1 VGVAAFLGMFLA
13 GGWFRQNGVIS
24 SRPPAGNANR
34 WVAIHPNR
42 DFDKEPE
49 EKKMSFVSSIIVVE
63 EIARSRIL
71 YESILHLKV
80 TADFGIYNVG
90 FEGGLSLY
98 RKAFFEELI
107 GGQVH
112 LARHNNVV
120 LYFEVDD
127 LEELEEKV
135 AQSGFEFIHK
145 IREQPWKQRNFRFYD
160 YDQHVLEIAEK
171 MDVVIDRLRQN
182 GSSVEEIANL
192 TGYSVE
198 QVIQEIEKH
207 KERG

>member
-1 VGVAAFLGMFLA
+1 
-13 GGWFRQNGVIS
+13 
-24 SRPPAGNANR
+24 
-34 WVAIHPNR
+34 
-42 DFDKEPE
+42 
-49 EKKMSFVSSIIVVE
+49 MSFVSSIIVVE

-112 LARHNNVV
+112 LAKHNNVV

-127 LEELEEKV
+127 LEELEENV
-135 AQSGFEFIHK
+135 AQNGFEFIHT

-171 MDVVIDRLRQN
+171 MDVVIDRLRRD

-192 TGYSVE
+192 TGYS
-198 QVIQEIEKH
+198 
-207 KERG
+207 

>member
-1 VGVAAFLGMFLA
+1 
-13 GGWFRQNGVIS
+13 
-24 SRPPAGNANR
+24 
-34 WVAIHPNR
+34 
-42 DFDKEPE
+42 
-49 EKKMSFVSSIIVVE
+49 MSFVSSIIVVE

-135 AQSGFEFIHK
+135 AQNGFEFIHK

-182 GSSVEEIANL
+182 GSSLEEIASV

-198 QVIQEIEKH
+198 QVAQEIEMH